1 MMEVCMFD
9 ILALPEE
16 DLKKVLSKASTRSL
30 AKLVV
35 AYPRAAGKTFLDVLA
50 KCLSGAAIEFIRE
63 EVYVMKVP
71 SYPEIRNAEME
82 LMKIMHE
89 ERLDQ
94 PASSVQL
101 AKSLQR

>member
-1 MMEVCMFD
+1 MFD

-35 AYPRAAGKTFLDVLA
+35 AYPRAAGKTILDILA
-50 KCLSGAAIEFIRE
+50 KCLSAPAIEFLRD
-63 EVYVMKVP
+63 EVYDMKIP
-71 SYPEIRNAEME
+71 SYPEIRTAEME

-89 ERLDQ
+89 ENLDQ
-94 PASSVQL
+94 PASSFQL
-101 AKSLQR
+101 AKSFPQ